1 MDKVERKIQEYAG
14 MIRKQAVELLQ
25 DIEVEVMPYVED
37 DTISNAM
44 IQAED
49 IVKSILEGRFQ
60 WDGDYIVI
68 EGMRELTPRLCL
80 RFTQSKWDMLR
91 DKLIERMP
99 ACPKDA
105 KIAALEDELK
115 CAYERGGY

>member
-1 MDKVERKIQEYAG
+1 MDKVERKIQEFAG

-37 DTISNAM
+37 DTIGNAM

-49 IVKSILEGRFQ
+49 IVKNILEGRFQ

-68 EGMRELTPRLCL
+68 EGMRELTPRICI
-80 RFTQSKWDMLR
+80 RFNQSQWDMLR

-105 KIAALEDELK
+105 KIAALEDELE
-115 CAYERGGY
+115 CVYGRRY